1 MQDIDIMDRSFEIYH
16 NSEGRRNLF
25 QSSFEGE
32 DIPEGKG
39 EDKPKGGKTKPTRTP
54 IDPEKLSATLSTLA
68 STAGSVAGTVQA
80 FQDPNKSTSRKA
92 KKETKRSLV
101 QVCGRKPLFSKAK
114 KSTYQ
119 KCVSD
124 YNLKI
129 ASAPITQ
136 TDKDEEIVEPTPNK
150 NKMIY
155 IGLGVLA
162 VVVVGYF
169 VLKSKKAI

>member
-32 DIPEGKG
+32 DVAEG

-80 FQDPNKSTSRKA
+80 FQDPNKSTSRKS

-129 ASAPITQ
+129 ASAPITP

>member
-25 QSSFEGE
+25 SNFENE
-32 DIPEGKG
+32 DVAEGK
-39 EDKPKGGKTKPTRTP
+39 DKPKGGKDKPTRTP

-68 STAGSVAGTVQA
+68 STTGSIAGTVQA

-119 KCVSD
+119 KCIAD

-129 ASAPITQ
+129 ASAPITP
-136 TDKDEEIVEPTPNK
+136 TDKDEDIVEPTPNK

-169 VLKSKKAI
+169 VLKGKKAI

>member
-1 MQDIDIMDRSFEIYH
+1 MQDIDIMDKSFEIYH
-16 NSEGRRNLF
+16 NSEGKRNLF

-32 DIPEGKG
+32 DILEGEG
-39 EDKPKGGKTKPTRTP
+39 TDKPKGGKQKPTRTP

-68 STAGSVAGTVQA
+68 STTGSVAGTIQA
-80 FQDPNKSTSRKA
+80 FQDTNKSTSRKT
-92 KKETKRSLV
+92 KKESKRSLV

-114 KSTYQ
+114 QTEYK

-129 ASAPITQ
+129 ASAPITP
-136 TDKDEEIVEPTPNK
+136 TDREEEIVEPTPNK

-169 VLKSKKAI
+169 VLKGKKSV

>member
-32 DIPEGKG
+32 DVAEG

-80 FQDPNKSTSRKA
+80 FQNPNKSTSRKA

-129 ASAPITQ
+129 ASAPITP
-136 TDKDEEIVEPTPNK
+136 TERDEEIVEPTPNK

>member
-114 KSTYQ
+114 NGSTESFPIYGATVTESKFKSSKNALAYIEE
-119 KCVSD
+119 VFPISPRF
-124 YNLKI
+124 
-129 ASAPITQ
+129 ASA
-136 TDKDEEIVEPTPNK
+136 IVK
-150 NKMIY
+150 IS
-155 IGLGVLA
+155 
-162 VVVVGYF
+162 GYF
-169 VLKSKKAI
+169 LFI

>member
-25 QSSFEGE
+25 SNFESE
-32 DIPEGKG
+32 DVAEGK
-39 EDKPKGGKTKPTRTP
+39 DKPKGGKDKPTRTP
-54 IDPEKLSATLSTLA
+54 IDPEKLSETLATLGA
-68 STAGSVAGTVQA
+68 TAGSIAGTVQA
-80 FQDPNKSTSRKA
+80 FKDPNKSTSRKA

-119 KCVSD
+119 KCIAD

-129 ASAPITQ
+129 ASAPITP
-136 TDKDEEIVEPTPNK
+136 TERDEEIVEPTPNK

-169 VLKSKKAI
+169 VLKGKKAI